1 MKVRKKQLLLAAG
14 IIWGFAG
21 INILRIGI
29 LAYRQN
35 WSVRNALISLAVFA
49 VFRAMVFGK
58 LVKKHTARIMN
69 YTEEK
74 QFILKFFD
82 VKSFCIMAFMMSF
95 GIGIRMSG
103 IWPDSWIAVYRIG
116 DSFVSCRNRL
126 YQPLYKGSQSGT
138 AISGSGNVRRRR
150 RQCRQ

>member
-74 QFILKFFD
+74 QVGEIPKRGNASLT
-82 VKSFCIMAFMMSF
+82 MAFMMSF
-95 GIGIRMSG
+95 GISIRMSG
-103 IWPDSWIAVYRIG
+103 IWPDSWIAVFYTG
-116 DSFVSCRNRL
+116 L
-126 YQPLYKGSQSGT
+126 GT
-138 AISGSGNVRRRR
+138 ALFLAGTGFISRYIKVHSLGRRSAAAEM
-150 RQCRQ
+150 

>member
-1 MKVRKKQLLLAAG
+1 MKVRKKQLLFAAG

-95 GIGIRMSG
+95 GISIRMSG
-103 IWPDSWIAVYRIG
+103 IWPDSWIAVFYTG
-116 DSFVSCRNRL
+116 L
-126 YQPLYKGSQSGT
+126 GT
-138 AISGSGNVRRRR
+138 ALFLAGTGFISRYIKVHSLGRRSAAAEM
-150 RQCRQ
+150 

>member
-49 VFRAMVFGK
+49 VFRAMV
-58 LVKKHTARIMN
+58 KHTARIMN

-95 GIGIRMSG
+95 GISIRMSG
-103 IWPDSWIAVYRIG
+103 IWPDSWIAVFYTG
-116 DSFVSCRNRL
+116 L
-126 YQPLYKGSQSGT
+126 GT
-138 AISGSGNVRRRR
+138 ALFLAGTGFISRYIKVHSLGRRSAAAEM
-150 RQCRQ
+150 

>member
-35 WSVRNALISLAVFA
+35 WSVRNALFSLAVF
-49 VFRAMVFGK
+49 VIFRAMIFGK
-58 LVKKHTARIMN
+58 LVKKHTVRIMN
-69 YTEEK
+69 CR
-74 QFILKFFD
+74 IL
-82 VKSFCIMAFMMSF
+82 
-95 GIGIRMSG
+95 
-103 IWPDSWIAVYRIG
+103 YRIG
-116 DSFVSCRNRL
+116 DSPVFCRSRL
-126 YQPLYKGSQSGT
+126 YKPLYKSSQYGT
-138 AISGSGNVRRRR
+138 AISGSGNSIRRR